1 MILQSLSLSG
11 LVLLSGLP
19 SQSPV
24 SAEPSL
30 HEPFT
35 ALLRDH
41 VRNDRV
47 DYDAFARAPEF
58 QAYLQ
63 ALASARP
70 GSMSKDHRLA
80 FWINVYNAY
89 TIQLI
94 NHHQERVSIRNIN
107 MFLGLVK
114 GKGPWKEE
122 IVRAAGRTLTLD
134 DVEHKIIRV
143 EFKEPRIHMALVC
156 GAVSCP
162 PLRPEAYEGPRL
174 DEQLHDQVRTFLRDR
189 QVANRLDLGNQIIHL
204 SPIFDWY
211 RKDFGKS
218 DAAILKFVA
227 PYFEGVGERSA
238 FAKGQLKIEFTD
250 YDWSLNIQQPR
261 ETR

>member
-1 MILQSLSLSG
+1 MILQSLLLSG
-11 LVLLSGLP
+11 LVSFAPAKTQG
-19 SQSPV
+19 PV
-24 SAEPSL
+24 SPEASL
-30 HEPFT
+30 HAPFT

-41 VRNDRV
+41 VRNDLV
-47 DYDAFARAPEF
+47 DYDAFAQAPEF
-58 QAYLQ
+58 QKYLR
-63 ALASARP
+63 ALATVRL
-70 GSMSKDHRLA
+70 GSRSKDDQLA
-80 FWINVYNAY
+80 FWINAYNAY

-94 NHHQERVSIRNIN
+94 NQHEERESIRNIN
-107 MFLGLVK
+107 KFLGLVR
-114 GKGPWKEE
+114 GKGPWKEQ

-156 GAVSCP
+156 AAVSCP
-162 PLRPEAYEGPRL
+162 PLRSEAYEGSKL
-174 DEQLHDQVRTFLRDR
+174 SEQLHDQTRTFLRER

-238 FAKGQLKIEFTD
+238 FAKGQLQIEFTD
-250 YDWSLNIQQPR
+250 YDWSLNIQRPR
-261 ETR
+261 ETQ